1 MADEMTTIVPS
12 DTCTTMS
19 EVRTAIDSLDRRLV
33 ELLAER
39 MRYIEAAA
47 RIKTER
53 SAVRDEWR
61 KADVIAKVRAAAK
74 EAGFPE
80 QLAAQLWDVLV
91 EGSIAHEFRRFDSIT
106 G

>member
-1 MADEMTTIVPS
+1 MSDIVPAAS
-12 DTCTTMS
+12 CITMT
-19 EVRTAIDSLDRRLV
+19 EVRAAIDTIDQRLV
-33 ELLAER
+33 ALLGER

-61 KADVIAKVRAAAK
+61 KADVIAKVRAAA
-74 EAGFPE
+74 AAVDFPE
-80 QLAAQLWDVLV
+80 QLAAQLWETLV